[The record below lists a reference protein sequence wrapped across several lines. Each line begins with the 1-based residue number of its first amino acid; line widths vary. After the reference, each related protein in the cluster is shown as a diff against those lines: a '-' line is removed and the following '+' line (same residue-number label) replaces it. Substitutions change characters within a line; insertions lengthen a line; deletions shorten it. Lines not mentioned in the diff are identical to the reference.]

1 MMSDDTTP
9 PAIDPLALMRE
20 AYARGVE
27 AWASAMEEVVGS
39 EEFAAGSGRMLALYA
54 QQQEAIRTASRLAA
68 ESIHMPTAED
78 IASLARLLAN
88 VERTV
93 DESNEA
99 IIALGERLAGVE
111 KAVAAVPADTVAR
124 LEERLAG
131 AEAAIARIES
141 ALAASA
147 AATATDTPATPPAPA
162 AKPAAAKPAAAKP
175 AAKAAPKRATKA
187 TPATDAPKR
196 ATRART
202 TPASRKAAGDD

>member
-54 QQQEAIRTASRLAA
+54 QQQETIRTASRLAA

-99 IIALGERLAGVE
+99 IVALGERLAGVE
-111 KAVAAVPADTVAR
+111 KAVGAVPADTVAR

-147 AATATDTPATPPAPA
+147 AATATDTPAAPPGP
-162 AKPAAAKPAAAKP
+162 AAKPAAAKP
-175 AAKAAPKRATKA
+175 AAKAAPKRAGKA
-187 TPATDAPKR
+187 TPAAAAPKR